1 MGKLAEIFPIIL
13 RVFSRARVLSGAV
26 QSRTTKD
33 QWLVLTVIAF
43 IVSTAAQFV
52 PALGDESTAI
62 GLVMGLMALL
72 GPAVARMLNF
82 DETAVKPVSVL
93 DIPSDLLVVDNADL
107 DRRIVRVRGA
117 MGGSW
122 SEFKSNWKAAA
133 VSGWVQGVLDTGEV
147 VNLFDGTRTGH
158 KLRLPDDERGSGYTE

>member
-1 MGKLAEIFPIIL
+1 MGKLIEILPMIL

-62 GLVMGLMALL
+62 GLVMGLLALL
-72 GPAVARMLNF
+72 GPAVSRMLKF
-82 DETAVKPVSVL
+82 DEGTVKPVPVL
-93 DIPSDLLVVDNADL
+93 DIPDDLLVVDNADL
-107 DRRIVRVRGA
+107 ALPILKVRGA

-122 SEFKSNWKAAA
+122 KKFHSNWKAAV

-147 VNLFDGTRTGH
+147 VNLFDGVRTGH
-158 KLRLPDDERGSGYTE
+158 KIRLKPAERGAGYTE

>member
-107 DRRIVRVRGA
+107 ALPILKVRGA

-122 SEFKSNWKAAA
+122 TAFKSNWKAAV

-158 KLRLPDDERGSGYTE
+158 KIKLKPAERGAGYTE